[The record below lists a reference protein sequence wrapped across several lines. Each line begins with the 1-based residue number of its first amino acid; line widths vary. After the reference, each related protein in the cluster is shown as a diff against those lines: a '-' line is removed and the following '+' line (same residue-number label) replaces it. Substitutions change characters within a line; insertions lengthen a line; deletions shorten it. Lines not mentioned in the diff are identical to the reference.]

1 MVLAPRWKIIAD
13 MDRTRQLLV
22 VGVAGVALFAAVFTV
37 LGALRPAYDP
47 IRHFV
52 SILSLGDGG
61 IAQIVNFLVG
71 GAAIVA
77 LGVGMARRW
86 ISGPGDKWIPRLV
99 VIAGVAL
106 VGCGVFIP
114 DPSLGY
120 PPGTPDVLITP
131 LTWHGAI
138 HYLWATTIG
147 LALSAAVLLSL
158 RRGLALGDRALVAIA
173 AVTAVGAVGGC
184 ALVLLAGGPDPVRLV
199 GLLERIGIYA
209 GWVWLATVGLL
220 EVRNRRT

>member
-138 HYLWATTIG
+138 HFLNATTIG
-147 LALSAAVLLSL
+147 LALSVGRAAVPASRAGA
-158 RRGLALGDRALVAIA
+158 RRPGARRDRGGHSGRSRGRMRPGAPGWWAGSGPARRAARADRHLCRLGLACHRRA
-173 AVTAVGAVGGC
+173 
-184 ALVLLAGGPDPVRLV
+184 P
-199 GLLERIGIYA
+199 
-209 GWVWLATVGLL
+209 
-220 EVRNRRT
+220 